1 MSRKTKHRTRSR
13 LTDGRHRPVML
24 QLPEPPDD
32 HSSVDQPA
40 PHHRPARHRVLGI
53 GGLFFRAHDPD
64 ALSCWYADHLGVGAP
79 PIAFEE
85 ANWAQEQGP
94 TVFAPFGPEH
104 WGSPTLGTTGW
115 GISFRVQDLDGMV
128 SQLRW
133 DGIDVDVDDELAPNG
148 RFAQLH
154 DPEGNPIQLWQRT

>member
-1 MSRKTKHRTRSR
+1 MSRKTKHRTKSR
-13 LTDGRHRPVML
+13 LTDGRHRHVTMHPH
-24 QLPEPPDD
+24 ESPDD
-32 HSSVDQPA
+32 RVSVHGPA
-40 PHHRPARHRVLGI
+40 PQREPARQRVVGI
-53 GGLFFRAHDPD
+53 GGLFFRAQDPD

-85 ANWAQEQGP
+85 ANWAQEHGP

-104 WGSPTLGTTGW
+104 WGSSTLGATGW
-115 GISFRVQDLDGMV
+115 GISFRVHDLDGMV
-128 SQLRW
+128 DQLRA
-133 DGIDVDVDDELAPNG
+133 DGVAVDVDDELAPNG